1 MGSLR
6 EFEPAESDVLD
17 TAEAGGLIAR
27 GGALRIIGFVATVV
41 LSLAGV
47 VVLTRYLEPDRF
59 GQYQTVASLMVVV
72 AAVTDVGMATLGVRE
87 YAQRRDSDRYE
98 FMRMLL
104 GLRLALSV
112 IGVAGGLL
120 FTAAAG
126 YPTPLVIGTCLAGL
140 GLILTVVQTTL
151 AIPLGVELR
160 YGVLATMDVTRQ
172 ALTTALI
179 VALVLAGAGVG
190 PLLGVTVPVQ
200 LFLIAWTFLLVRGK
214 ISARATFRPSVWKS
228 LLGTTVAFALAT
240 AVGAVY
246 TYLAQIL
253 TSLVATEF
261 QTGVFSAAFRVYT
274 VAAGA
279 TSILVAT
286 AFPLLSR
293 AARDDHERLGYALGR
308 LTQTTLI
315 AGGAISIGT
324 FLAAAPIIDIVG
336 GPQYAAS
343 VPVLKILSFGMLA
356 GFAIASWGYGLLALH
371 EHRAMIYANLAAL
384 GVTGVLVLVLAQSP
398 LGARGTAIGALCGE
412 IVLGI
417 GYAVGLSRAPA
428 DVTLLSREGLRA
440 MGAIAL
446 SLVVGLLCPVPAIA
460 QAVIGLGVYLALLAV
475 LRVVPGE
482 AVDLLPEKI
491 GRRIPRAILS

>member
-1 MGSLR
+1 MGAIHDI
-6 EFEPAESDVLD
+6 EPTEADVLD
-17 TAEAGGLIAR
+17 STEAGGLVAR
-27 GGALRIIGFVATVV
+27 GGALRILGFVATVV

-87 YAQRRDSDRYE
+87 YSQRKGSDRYE

-104 GLRLALSV
+104 GLRLVLSV
-112 IGVAGGLL
+112 VGVAGGLL

-126 YPTPLVIGTCLAGL
+126 YPPALVIGTCLAGL
-140 GLILTVVQTTL
+140 GLVLTVVQTTL

-160 YGVLATMDVTRQ
+160 YGVLATMDVVRQ
-172 ALTTALI
+172 ALTTGMIIAF
-179 VALVLAGAGVG
+179 VLAGAGVAL
-190 PLLGVTVPVQ
+190 LLGITVPVQ
-200 LFLIAWTFLLVRGK
+200 LLLIVWTFLLVRGK
-214 ISARATFRPSVWKS
+214 ISARATFKPSVWRS
-228 LLGTTVAFALAT
+228 LMGTTVAFALAT

-261 QTGVFSAAFRVYT
+261 ETGVFSAAFRVYT

-315 AGGAISIGT
+315 AGGAITIGT
-324 FLAAAPIIDIVG
+324 FLAAGPIIDVVG
-336 GPQYAAS
+336 GAQFSGS
-343 VPVLKILSFGMLA
+343 VPVLKILAFGMLA

-384 GVTGVLVLVLAQSP
+384 TVTGILVLVLAQSS
-398 LGARGTAIGALCGE
+398 LGARGTAVGALCGE
-412 IVLGI
+412 IVLGA
-417 GYAVGLSRAPA
+417 GYAIGLARAPA
-428 DVTLLSREGLRA
+428 DVTLLANAGLRA
-440 MGAIAL
+440 VGAIAI
-446 SLVVGLLCPVPAIA
+446 SLAVGILCPVSSIL
-460 QAVIGLGVYLALLAV
+460 QACVAFVVYGCLLAI
-475 LRVVPGE
+475 LRVVPAE
-482 AVDLLPEKI
+482 AVDLLPPGI
-491 GRRIPRAILS
+491 GRRIPRGILS

>member
-1 MGSLR
+1 M
-6 EFEPAESDVLD
+6 
-17 TAEAGGLIAR
+17 
-27 GGALRIIGFVATVV
+27 ATVV

-47 VVLTRYLEPDRF
+47 IVLTRYLEPDRF

-87 YAQRRDSDRYE
+87 YSQRRGRDRFE
-98 FMRMLL
+98 FIRMLL
-104 GLRLALSV
+104 GLRLVLSV
-112 IGVAGGLL
+112 IGVVGGFL

-126 YPTPLVIGTCLAGL
+126 YPAPLVVGTCLAGL

-160 YGVLATMDVTRQ
+160 YGTLATMDVVRQ
-172 ALTTALI
+172 ALTTTLI
-179 VALVLAGAGVG
+179 VVLVLAGAGIA
-190 PLLGVTVPVQ
+190 PLLGIAVPVQ
-200 LFLIAWTFLLVRGK
+200 ILLIAWTFFLVRGK
-214 ISARATFRPSVWKS
+214 ISARATFRPSVWKG
-228 LLGTTVAFALAT
+228 LLGTTLAFALAT

-246 TYLAQIL
+246 TYFAQIL

-308 LTQTTLI
+308 LTLTTLI
-315 AGGAISIGT
+315 VGGAIAIGT
-324 FLAAAPIIDIVG
+324 FLAAATIIDIVG
-336 GPQYAAS
+336 GSQYAAS
-343 VPVLKILSFGMLA
+343 VPVLKILAFGMLA

-384 GVTGVLVLVLAQSP
+384 VVTGVLVLILAQSS
-398 LGARGTAIGALCGE
+398 LGATGTAIGALCGE
-412 IVLGI
+412 LVLGT
-417 GYAVGLSRAPA
+417 GYAVGLWRAPA
-428 DVTLLSREGLRA
+428 DMTLISREAVLA
-440 MGAIAL
+440 AGAIAL
-446 SLVVGLLCPVPAIA
+446 SLAVGTVAPVPAIA
-460 QAVIGLGVYLALLAV
+460 QAIIGLAVYLALLAA
-475 LRVVPGE
+475 LRVIPGE
-482 AVDLLPEKI
+482 AVDLLPDAI
-491 GRRIPRAILS
+491 GKHVPRAILS